1 MNNDETLES
10 NDQIIGGKSVQE
22 WDNSWDYVPNG
33 FNSLQSQLRSERGI
47 FAAREGDR
55 VMYIG
60 AAVQISGGLRAG
72 LARARLKDQTGNTS
86 YGMKSVRAAGNS
98 VEAYI
103 IIMNS
108 PIAREEIEEL
118 KWALIDRYK
127 PPMNAPKDIVAA
139 AKKAASVERS

>member
-10 NDQIIGGKSVQE
+10 TDQIIGGKSVQE

-47 FAAREGDR
+47 FAAREGGR

-139 AKKAASVERS
+139 AKKAASVKRS